1 MVDASL
7 RDSIHKFIEEPP
19 LEWDDRPAYPRLK
32 IRPRDNEFF
41 RYYVQTLGKTE
52 ELIQVGDKDT
62 YTEAQRALRDN
73 AKKLRKSLIDWSQE
87 DLTALFKMMAKR
99 TVLVVITTPNFDS
112 AYRIFSVLN
121 SRGLS
126 LTPADIFKSQVIG
139 AVPDKDK
146 ESFTNMWEEQEEEL
160 GSDKFNDLFKH
171 IRTIKTQTQHTQ
183 GRILKE
189 FPEKVLNSYTE
200 AGNGKGFITEVLK
213 PYARAYKRLIDQ
225 DLPWESVKF
234 WIKHLNRISS
244 EDRIINEWQPA
255 ALWALKEH
263 GDDEEFLN
271 EFFKKLERLAAI
283 MMICRNHHERPGR
296 YIKLLRQLINGEG
309 LDAGAFEIRDYEK
322 QRVADWLNGEI
333 YSPRSNKI
341 CKYVLLRLDSIFAK
355 ESGVSYN
362 PKIISIEH
370 VLPQNP
376 KPNSDWMQNF
386 TEEQRE
392 YWTHRLGNLLLLNW
406 RTNSSAGNQ
415 DFEIKKEKF
424 FKRKISDSIT
434 FALTTQ
440 VIQEPEWTPATVEAR
455 HKMLLDVL
463 RQEWGF

>member
-1 MVDASL
+1 
-7 RDSIHKFIEEPP
+7 
-19 LEWDDRPAYPRLK
+19 
-32 IRPRDNEFF
+32 
-41 RYYVQTLGKTE
+41 
-52 ELIQVGDKDT
+52 
-62 YTEAQRALRDN
+62 
-73 AKKLRKSLIDWSQE
+73 
-87 DLTALFKMMAKR
+87 
-99 TVLVVITTPNFDS
+99 
-112 AYRIFSVLN
+112 
-121 SRGLS
+121 
-126 LTPADIFKSQVIG
+126 
-139 AVPDKDK
+139 
-146 ESFTNMWEEQEEEL
+146 
-160 GSDKFNDLFKH
+160 
-171 IRTIKTQTQHTQ
+171 
-183 GRILKE
+183 
-189 FPEKVLNSYTE
+189 
-200 AGNGKGFITEVLK
+200 
-213 PYARAYKRLIDQ
+213 
-225 DLPWESVKF
+225 
-234 WIKHLNRISS
+234 
-244 EDRIINEWQPA
+244 
-255 ALWALKEH
+255 
-263 GDDEEFLN
+263 
-271 EFFKKLERLAAI
+271 

-424 FKRKISDSIT
+424 FKRKISDSIICSHNPGDSRT
-434 FALTTQ
+434 RVDTRHCRS
-440 VIQEPEWTPATVEAR
+440 PAQDATGCTAPGVGILESIYFGYGR
-455 HKMLLDVL
+455 
-463 RQEWGF
+463 